1 MTTFQAILLGD
12 ETDGVPRPP
21 GFSFPR
27 SADLVKYCIHA
38 LAAGVFGSLHRG
50 NDPGV
55 L

>member
-21 GFSFPR
+21 GFAFQR
-27 SADLVKYCIHA
+27 GADPVKYCIHA

-50 NDPGV
+50 NDPG
-55 L
+55 LL